1 MSVSL
6 LALSTAGAL
15 LSPYRQS
22 RASHSRVSH
31 ARAAQP
37 RLCSDEAPEA
47 AWSDAWRRGKGMS
60 IGSGLSDRLAN
71 VDEDAVRRAAQ
82 ALSAP
87 TWDEIGSLLPEA
99 ERLLE
104 AERASGRGPTDVA
117 ADLRLFDLPDGATPR
132 VTLWRDQSAWC
143 PYCQKVI
150 LQLEEKRVPYAVRR
164 APMKCCSTVKVAA
177 WQCPGSAPEP
187 PHGAPGGSG

>member
-1 MSVSL
+1 MHAPRSL
-6 LALSTAGAL
+6 
-15 LSPYRQS
+15 
-22 RASHSRVSH
+22 AS
-31 ARAAQP
+31 ARTAQP
-37 RLCSDEAPEA
+37 RLCEAPEA

-164 APMKCCSTVKVAA
+164 APMKCCSMVKVAA

-187 PHGAPGGSG
+187 PQDAPGGSG